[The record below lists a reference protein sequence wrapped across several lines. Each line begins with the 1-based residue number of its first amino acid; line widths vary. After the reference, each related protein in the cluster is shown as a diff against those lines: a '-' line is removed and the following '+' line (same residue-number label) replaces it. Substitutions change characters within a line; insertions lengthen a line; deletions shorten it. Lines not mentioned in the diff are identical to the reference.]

1 MDKVDVMF
9 QTVTE
14 ELLGVVDRHFPD
26 APAEL
31 LPLLGKFV
39 LERTQDGKHTLDKET
54 LRDLAETRE
63 HQRNGAK
70 LVEQFEAEVAP
81 IEWDTHQVVTRAGE
95 VIEDAT
101 YTRGVARRGSI
112 DLPDELVA
120 AVERNAQTYERPY
133 LWSGSR
139 IDDETRRTYS
149 AVYSNAKGSTP
160 EVTALLKRLNSQP
173 VNTAAMDRIEAARAL
188 VETYAD
194 TKRAQQHTALDR
206 FDQASGR
213 ALYYQTGKGCPR
225 LFDRGLQSLTSEV
238 RHVLFPG
245 SVEYDIRS
253 CGLVTAAYCFPVPSL
268 AAVLES
274 TTSIWTWLVEE
285 LDVAPSRTKL
295 LKDLVQVIS
304 YGGGTE
310 AQVEAIDALL
320 KPTSKHYVASLTK
333 AEALDVMAHLNN
345 VTWVV
350 DLKAAAE
357 KRLMEIFQGAFK
369 PGGYTL
375 RMPIGPDIHVE
386 AKRGTNSFTYK
397 DAMRLA
403 SYQMQAYELAL
414 MLDAVVL
421 ALNAKALVLF
431 SFDGLTIKQDD
442 PALERRLQAAVVA
455 AGKKLGIKAQLVRG

>member
-1 MDKVDVMF
+1 MEKVDLMF
-9 QTVTE
+9 HQVTE
-14 ELLGVVDRHFPD
+14 ELLGVVDKHFPG
-26 APAEL
+26 APKEL
-31 LPLLGKFV
+31 RPLLGKFV
-39 LERTQDGKHTLDKET
+39 LENSAGDKHLLDKET

-70 LVEQFEAEVAP
+70 LLEQFASEVAP

-95 VIEDAT
+95 IIEDAT
-101 YTRGVARRGSI
+101 YARGIARRGSI
-112 DLPDELVA
+112 NLPDEVVE
-120 AVERNAQTYERPY
+120 AVERNSKTYDRPY
-133 LWSGSR
+133 LWSGQPVSKA
-139 IDDETRRTYS
+139 TRADYN
-149 AVYSNAKGSTP
+149 AVYQNAKGSSP
-160 EVTALLKRLNSQP
+160 EVTALLRRLNSQ
-173 VNTAAMDRIEAARAL
+173 AANIEAMANIEAARAL
-188 VETYAD
+188 VDTYAD

-225 LFDRGLQSLTSEV
+225 LFDKGLQALTSEV

-245 SVEYDIRS
+245 SVEFDIRS
-253 CGLVTAAYCFPVPSL
+253 CGLTTAAYVFPVRSL

-274 TTSIWTWLVEE
+274 TDSIWSWLADE
-285 LDVAPSRTKL
+285 LDTAPSRTKL

-320 KPTSKHYVASLTK
+320 EPTNKHFVASLTK
-333 AEALDVMAHLNN
+333 VEALDVMERLNK
-345 VTWVV
+345 VQWVV

-357 KRLMEIFQGAFK
+357 ERLMAIFQGAYK
-369 PGGYTL
+369 PGGYTMK
-375 RMPIGPDIHVE
+375 MPIGPNIHVE
-386 AKRGTNSFTYK
+386 AKRGSKSFSYK

-414 MLDAVVL
+414 MFDAVTI

-431 SFDGLTIKQDD
+431 SFDGLTIRTGDA
-442 PALERRLQAAVVA
+442 ALERRLQAAVAA
-455 AGKKLGIKAQLVRG
+455 AGKRLGIKAKLVRS